1 MNILNIFKILI
12 GIIFTLLTRS
22 SVAMEEQI
30 QNIVVYNN
38 IYYQLST
45 PPENAKIGCLQD
57 SVGVLFNKFFFQL
70 IENYSPKEKKIYA
83 GFNNNFEISQE
94 EFEKSAGKEFLRM
107 ETQYRLGKLFLAK
120 AVNQIGELV
129 GAMFF
134 YAENKGT
141 EIIIKSFIINNI
153 HDANLYQQIYYDM
166 LLMIGNN
173 FPDTRKI
180 RILKRTVHKI
190 LKKTLKELGFKEA
203 NALEWVHE
211 GNNHNEI
218 TVSEIEAVAPES
230 AYEKSITWLKSLFP
244 SW

>member
-1 MNILNIFKILI
+1 MRILSISQILI
-12 GIIFTLLTRS
+12 GLTFALLARS
-22 SVAMEEQI
+22 TSAMQQQN
-30 QNIVVYNN
+30 QNIFYQN
-38 IYYQLST
+38 IFCVLKS

-57 SVGVLFNKFFFQL
+57 SEGILFNKFFFQF
-70 IENYSPKEKKIYA
+70 IEHLSPKEKKIYA

-107 ETQYRLGKLFLAK
+107 ETQYRLGKLFLAT
-120 AVNQIGELV
+120 AVNQINELL

-180 RILKRTVHKI
+180 RILKRTVPKI
-190 LKKTLKELGFKEA
+190 LKKTLRELGFKEA
-203 NALEWVHE
+203 NALEWIHE

-218 TVSEIEAVAPES
+218 TVSEIEAVVPES
-230 AYEKSITWLKSLFP
+230 AYEKSITWLKSLLP